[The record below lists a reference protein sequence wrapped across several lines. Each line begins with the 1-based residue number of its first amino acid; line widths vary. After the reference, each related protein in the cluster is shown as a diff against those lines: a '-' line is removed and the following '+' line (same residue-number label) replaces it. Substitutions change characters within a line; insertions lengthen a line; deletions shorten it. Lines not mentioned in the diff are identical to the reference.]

1 MSSKQTDSK
10 WHNMWLSYKTSSQ
23 HKEGYNKVYKL
34 KKAKIHDVKILE
46 QKDTAIAL
54 GNPCTKNPWILGA
67 FWGGLFS
74 SYIPLLASL
83 FGLHLVLDIWPWS

>member
-1 MSSKQTDSK
+1 M
-10 WHNMWLSYKTSSQ
+10 
-23 HKEGYNKVYKL
+23 YKL

-46 QKDTAIAL
+46 RKDTAIAL

-83 FGLHLVLDIWPWS
+83 FGLHLVLDILLWFWKHYDTETNHYSVSRTGKPWWVESRKR